1 MGASPRVIRAVLDTN
16 VLLSALLFGGR
27 LEGLR
32 RAWRAG
38 RLRLV
43 LSRETADELLR
54 VMAYPK
60 FRLTRADIT
69 FLFDTELLPFA
80 DVVQLPASNSKQ
92 RWSRDP
98 DDDKFIRCAQAA
110 KCVRLVTGDDDLLSL
125 KRVGKVAILSPA
137 EFLRALG
144 ETDGS

>member
-1 MGASPRVIRAVLDTN
+1 MIRAVLDTN
-16 VLLSALLFGGR
+16 VLVSALLFGGR

-38 RLRLV
+38 RLRFV

-60 FRLTRADIT
+60 FRLTRAEIT
-69 FLFDTELLPFA
+69 SLFDTELLPFA
-80 DVVQLPASNSKQ
+80 DVVELPASKRRK

-98 DDDKFIRCAQAA
+98 EDDKFIRCAQAG
-110 KCVRLVTGDDDLLSL
+110 KCARLVTGDDDLLTL

-137 EFLRALG
+137 EFPGVLG
-144 ETDGS
+144 EIDGS

>member
-1 MGASPRVIRAVLDTN
+1 MIRAVLDTN
-16 VLLSALLFGGR
+16 VLLPALLFGGR
-27 LEGLR
+27 LEGLH

-60 FRLTRADIT
+60 FRLTHAEISY
-69 FLFDTELLPFA
+69 LFDTELLPFA
-80 DVVQLPASNSKQ
+80 DVVELPASKRGQ

-98 DDDKFIRCAQAA
+98 EDDNFIRCAKAG
-110 KCVRLVTGDDDLLSL
+110 KRTRIITGDDDLLSL
-125 KRVGKVAILSPA
+125 KRVGKVVILSPA
-137 EFLRALG
+137 EFLGALG
-144 ETDGS
+144 KIE

>member
-1 MGASPRVIRAVLDTN
+1 MIRAVLDTN

-27 LEGLR
+27 LEGLH

-60 FRLTRADIT
+60 FRLTRAEIT
-69 FLFDTELLPFA
+69 FLFDIELLPFA
-80 DVVQLPASNSKQ
+80 DVVELPASKGGR

-98 DDDKFIRCAQAA
+98 DDDKFIRCALAG
-110 KCVRLVTGDDDLLSL
+110 KCARLVTGDDDLLSL

-137 EFLRALG
+137 EFLGMLG
-144 ETDGS
+144 EIDGP

>member
-1 MGASPRVIRAVLDTN
+1 VGASPRVIRAVLDSN

-43 LSRETADELLR
+43 LSRETTDELLR

-60 FRLTRADIT
+60 FRLTRAEIT
-69 FLFDTELLPFA
+69 SLFDTELLPFA
-80 DVVQLPASNSKQ
+80 DVVELPASKSKQ

-98 DDDKFIRCAQAA
+98 DDEMFIRCAQSA
-110 KCVRLVTGDDDLLSL
+110 KCARLVTGDDDLLSL
-125 KRVGKVAILSPA
+125 KRVGKVAIISPA
-137 EFLRALG
+137 EFLVVLG
-144 ETDGS
+144 EIGES

>member
-1 MGASPRVIRAVLDTN
+1 MIRAVLDTN

-27 LEGLR
+27 LERLHH
-32 RAWRAG
+32 AWRAG

-60 FRLTRADIT
+60 FRLTRAEIT

-80 DVVQLPASNSKQ
+80 DVVVLPASKSEQ

-98 DDDKFIRCAQAA
+98 ADDKFIRCAMAG
-110 KCVRLVTGDDDLLSL
+110 KCGRLVTGDDDLLSL

-137 EFLRALG
+137 EFLGTLG
-144 ETDGS
+144 EIE

>member
-1 MGASPRVIRAVLDTN
+1 MIRAVLDTN
-16 VLLSALLFGGR
+16 VLVSALLFGGR

-60 FRLTRADIT
+60 FRLTRVEIT
-69 FLFDTELLPFA
+69 SLFDTELLPFA
-80 DVVQLPASNSKQ
+80 DVVELPASKRRQ

-98 DDDKFIRCAQAA
+98 EDDKFIRCAQVG

-137 EFLRALG
+137 EFLGVLG
-144 ETDGS
+144 EIE

>member
-1 MGASPRVIRAVLDTN
+1 MIRAVLDTN

-27 LEGLR
+27 LEGLH

-43 LSRETADELLR
+43 LSRETAEELLR

-60 FRLTRADIT
+60 FRLTSAEIT
-69 FLFDTELLPFA
+69 YLFDTELLPFA
-80 DVVQLPASNSKQ
+80 DVVTIPASKSRQ

-98 DDDKFIRCAQAA
+98 EDDKFIRCAQAG
-110 KCVRLVTGDDDLLSL
+110 KCARLVTGDNDLLSL
-125 KRVGKVAILSPA
+125 KRVGKVSILSPA
-137 EFLRALG
+137 EFLGRLG
-144 ETDGS
+144 KFE

>member
-1 MGASPRVIRAVLDTN
+1 MIRVVLDTN
-16 VLLSALLFGGR
+16 VILSALLFGGR
-27 LEGLR
+27 LEGLH

-60 FRLTRADIT
+60 FRLTRAEIAS
-69 FLFDTELLPFA
+69 LFNAELLPFA
-80 DVVQLPASNSKQ
+80 EVVELPAAKRRQ

-98 DDDKFIRCAQAA
+98 EDDKFIRCAQAG
-110 KCVRLVTGDDDLLSL
+110 KCARLVTGDDDLLSL

-137 EFLRALG
+137 EFLGVLG
-144 ETDGS
+144 ETE

>member
-1 MGASPRVIRAVLDTN
+1 MIRVVLDTN
-16 VLLSALLFGGR
+16 VILSALLFGGR

-32 RAWRAG
+32 RTWRAG
-38 RLRLV
+38 RFRII

-60 FRLTRADIT
+60 FRLTPAEIT

-80 DVVQLPASNSKQ
+80 DVVELPASKSEE

-98 DDDKFIRCAQAA
+98 EDDKFIRCAQAG
-110 KCVRLVTGDDDLLSL
+110 KCVRLITGDDDLLSL

-137 EFLRALG
+137 AFLGVLG
-144 ETDGS
+144 EIE

>member
-1 MGASPRVIRAVLDTN
+1 MIRAVLDTN

-27 LEGLR
+27 LEGLH

-69 FLFDTELLPFA
+69 FLLDTELLPFA
-80 DVVQLPASNSKQ
+80 DVVELPASKSKQ
-92 RWSRDP
+92 SWSRDP

-110 KCVRLVTGDDDLLSL
+110 KCVRLITGDDDLLSL

-137 EFLRALG
+137 EFLRVLG
-144 ETDGS
+144 EIDGS

>member
-1 MGASPRVIRAVLDTN
+1 MIRAVLDTN

-27 LEGLR
+27 LEWLH

-60 FRLTRADIT
+60 FRLTRAEIT
-69 FLFDTELLPFA
+69 LLFETELLPFA
-80 DVVQLPASNSKQ
+80 EVVELPAAKGKQ
-92 RWSRDP
+92 RWSRDSE
-98 DDDKFIRCAQAA
+98 DDKFIRCAQAG
-110 KCVRLVTGDDDLLSL
+110 KCSRLVTGDDDLLSL

-137 EFLRALG
+137 EFLGVLG
-144 ETDGS
+144 EIE

>member
-1 MGASPRVIRAVLDTN
+1 MGASSQVIRAVLDTN
-16 VLLSALLFGGR
+16 VILSALLFGGR
-27 LEGLR
+27 LERLH

-60 FRLTRADIT
+60 FRLTHAEIT

-80 DVVQLPASNSKQ
+80 DVIDLTAAKREQ
-92 RWSRDP
+92 RWCRDP
-98 DDDKFIRCAQAA
+98 ADDSFIRCAKAG
-110 KCVRLVTGDDDLLSL
+110 KCVRLITGDDDLLSL

-137 EFLRALG
+137 EFLGVLG
-144 ETDGS
+144 EIE

>member
-1 MGASPRVIRAVLDTN
+1 VGASSQVIRVVLDTN
-16 VLLSALLFGGR
+16 VILSALLFGGR
-27 LEGLR
+27 LEGLH

-60 FRLTRADIT
+60 FRLTHTEIT

-80 DVVQLPASNSKQ
+80 DVVELPASKSEQ

-98 DDDKFIRCAQAA
+98 EDDKFIRCAKAG
-110 KCVRLVTGDDDLLSL
+110 KCVRLITGDDDLLSL
-125 KRVGKVAILSPA
+125 KRVGKVAILSPVA
-137 EFLRALG
+137 FLGVLG
-144 ETDGS
+144 EIE

>member
-1 MGASPRVIRAVLDTN
+1 VGASSQVIRVVLDTN
-16 VLLSALLFGGR
+16 VILSALLFGGR
-27 LEGLR
+27 LEGLH

-60 FRLTRADIT
+60 FRLTHAEIT

-80 DVVQLPASNSKQ
+80 DVVELPASKSEQ

-98 DDDKFIRCAQAA
+98 EDDKFIRCAQAG
-110 KCVRLVTGDDDLLSL
+110 KCVRLITGDDDLLSL

-137 EFLRALG
+137 AFLGVLR
-144 ETDGS
+144 EIE